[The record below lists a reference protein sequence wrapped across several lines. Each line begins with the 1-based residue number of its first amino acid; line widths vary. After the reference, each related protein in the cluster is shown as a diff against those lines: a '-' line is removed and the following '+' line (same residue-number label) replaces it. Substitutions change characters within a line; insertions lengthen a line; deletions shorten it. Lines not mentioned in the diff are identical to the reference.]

1 MSLSPELLATRF
13 GYGLPLPAMA
23 PTDPQAMV
31 QRLSGPDAAAQAWPL
46 PGLAETLPQ
55 IRQVQMLKKA
65 LKTGADDKPF
75 KEAVAVLDDQVIQ
88 ASKVTMARRL
98 DSADPFRERLVAFW
112 TNHFCTRA
120 KDRPMVTLP
129 HQLVDEAIRPNLTGR
144 FADLL
149 IAVTTHPAMI
159 LYLDQN
165 TSYGPD
171 SQRGLKLGRGLNE
184 NLAREVM
191 ELHSLGLNANYTQTD
206 VRQMAELLTGLTFN
220 TENGSV
226 FDRLRVEPGDETV
239 LGTRY
244 PGGMDSIRAVL
255 TDLADRP
262 ETATHI
268 ATKLAR
274 HFVSDIPP
282 GSLVTAL
289 TRAYRDSGGS
299 LIAVYA
305 ALLDHPAAADPTLGK
320 VRWPADYIPTAM
332 RAMGLTGAALMA
344 MNPGPARRAVVKG
357 QAQMGMPFW
366 QPPGPNGFSEAA
378 EDWINPPYLAARI
391 AWALTVPQT
400 LVDSLPDPMA
410 LAQSALGA
418 RADQTLL
425 TAVGRA
431 ETRREAVG
439 LVLAS
444 TEMNRR

>member
-1 MSLSPELLATRF
+1 MSLSPEILASRF
-13 GYGLPLPAMA
+13 GYGLPLPAAA
-23 PTDPQAMV
+23 PA
-31 QRLSGPDAAAQAWPL
+31 GPDAMIKALSAPDAAMQAWPL

-55 IRQVQMLKKA
+55 IQKVQALKKA
-65 LKTGADDKPF
+65 AKGQKDDKAF
-75 KEAVAVLDDQVIQ
+75 KEAAAVLDTQVID

-112 TNHFCTRA
+112 TNHFCTRS

-129 HQLVDEAIRPNLTGR
+129 HQLVDEAIRPNLSGH

-171 SQRGLKLGRGLNE
+171 SQRGQKTGRGLNE

-191 ELHSLGLNANYTQTD
+191 ELHSLGVNAAYSQTD

-220 TENGSV
+220 PETGGI
-226 FDRLRVEPGDETV
+226 FDKQRVEPGAETV
-239 LGTRY
+239 LGTSY
-244 PGGMDSIRAVL
+244 SGGMDSIRAVL
-255 TDLADRP
+255 GDLAKRP
-262 ETATHI
+262 ETATHV

-274 HFVSDIPP
+274 HFVTDIPP
-282 GSLVTAL
+282 QSLVDAL
-289 TRAYRDSGGS
+289 TAAYRDSGGS

-305 ALLDHPAAADPTLGK
+305 ALLAHPAAADPTMGK

-332 RAMGLTGAALMA
+332 RALGVTGAGLMA
-344 MNPGPARRAVVKG
+344 LPPGPARRAVVKG

-366 QPPGPNGFSEAA
+366 LPPGPNGFSEAA

-391 AWALTVPQT
+391 GWALTVPQT
-400 LVDSLPDPMA
+400 LVNGLPDPMA

-425 TAVGRA
+425 TAVSRA
-431 ETRREAVG
+431 ETQREAVG